1 MAATK
6 VMKFWAVCLAVL
18 GKLLASLGVS
28 APASAARREAALYER
43 TLGNG
48 GAGTDAPGAEVP
60 KGVSSAEPH
69 RDPDA
74 GSPAVRTARAVPRVP
89 APRAVP
95 QVNHAWPTRRTVARP
110 ELPPTIKQRIR
121 AEAHGSSPGLRSR
134 VTRGLEPLM
143 GAPVPHDAAPHTPAP
158 RDGAQEYA
166 APQHPTD
173 ADARPAAI
181 PAARRRVDAARTV

>member
-74 GSPAVRTARAVPRVP
+74 GSPTVPTARAVPRVP

-143 GAPVPHDAAPHTPAP
+143 GAPVPHDPAP

-166 APQHPTD
+166 APQHATD